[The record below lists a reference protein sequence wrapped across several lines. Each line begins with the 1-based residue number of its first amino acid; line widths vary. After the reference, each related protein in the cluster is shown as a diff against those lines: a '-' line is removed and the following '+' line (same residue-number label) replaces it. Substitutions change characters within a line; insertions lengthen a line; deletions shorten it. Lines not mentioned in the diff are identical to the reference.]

1 MGVPEPRSLGH
12 GFHAVSV
19 PLPFRSPA
27 WVNCYVIEGERVT
40 LLDCGVDWPEGLE
53 ALNHGLQ
60 AVGVQPES
68 IERLVVTHLHP
79 DHVGMAPRLS
89 EMWNCEI
96 VMHERSVRRIPR
108 YNDTAAFAE
117 TMRGL
122 ARRHG
127 VPETMKPGFVDV
139 ATRAPYMPMMRQ
151 PDQIVTDG
159 DRIPIADDRWLD
171 VLYTPGHEVTH
182 ICLRDSLTGIL
193 FSGDHVL
200 PRITPVIMVDSEET
214 DVLGDYLS
222 SLQRLIELEVGLT
235 YPAHGGI
242 VEHGARRAEQIS
254 LHHDRRLSGML
265 DVVSLSPRTAW
276 EVMIESYR
284 PNLNS
289 VEQRLA
295 LRETVSHLEH
305 LRARSE
311 VTSFAEGELWFY
323 RRFSR

>member
-1 MGVPEPRSLGH
+1 MGIPEPRSLGH

-27 WVNCYVIEGERVT
+27 WVNCYLIEGAELT
-40 LLDCGVDWPEGLE
+40 LLDCGVDWEEGLE
-53 ALNHGLQ
+53 ALESGLRQ
-60 AVGVQPES
+60 VGFRPES
-68 IERLVVTHLHP
+68 IDRLVVSHLHP

-89 EMWNCEI
+89 ERWNCAI
-96 VMHERSVRRIPR
+96 VMHERSVERIPR

-117 TMRGL
+117 SMRGL

-127 VPETMKPGFVDV
+127 VPEAMRPGFVDV
-139 ATRAPYMPMMRQ
+139 ATRAPFMPLMRN
-151 PDQIVTDG
+151 PDQIVADG
-159 DRIPIADDRWLD
+159 DRIQLDDARWLD
-171 VLYTPGHEVTH
+171 VLHTPGHEASH

-200 PRITPVIMVDSEET
+200 PRITPVIMVDDEGT
-214 DVLGDYLS
+214 DVLGDYLA
-222 SLQRLIELEVGLT
+222 SLQRLVELDVGLT

-265 DVVSLSPRTAW
+265 DVVSLAPRTAW
-276 EVMIESYR
+276 DVMLESYR

-289 VEQRLA
+289 IEQRLA

-305 LRARSE
+305 LRTRSQ
-311 VTSFAEGELWFY
+311 VTSFPEHDLWFY
-323 RRFSR
+323 RRSSA

>member
-1 MGVPEPRSLGH
+1 M
-12 GFHAVSV
+12 
-19 PLPFRSPA
+19 
-27 WVNCYVIEGERVT
+27 NCYLIEGDQLT
-40 LLDCGVDWPEGLE
+40 LLDCGVDWEDGLE
-53 ALNHGLQ
+53 ALESGLRD
-60 AVGVQPES
+60 VGFQPAS
-68 IERLVVTHLHP
+68 IDRLVVTHLHP

-89 EMWNCEI
+89 ERWHCEI
-96 VMHERSVRRIPR
+96 VMHERSVDRIPR
-108 YNDTAAFAE
+108 YNDTAGFAE
-117 TMRGL
+117 SIRGL

-127 VPETMKPGFVDV
+127 VPETMRPGFVDV
-139 ATRAPYMPMMRQ
+139 ATRAPFMPLMRD
-151 PDQIVTDG
+151 PDQVVADG
-159 DRIPIADDRWLD
+159 DRIPITDSRWLE
-171 VLYTPGHEVTH
+171 VLHTPGHEASH

-200 PRITPVIMVDSEET
+200 PRITPVIMVDDEGS

-222 SLQRLIELEVGLT
+222 SLQRLVDLEVGLT

-265 DVVSLSPRTAW
+265 DVVSLAPTTAW

-289 VEQRLA
+289 IEQRLA

-305 LRARSE
+305 LRTRNE
-311 VTSFAEGELWFY
+311 VTSFPEGELWFY
-323 RRFSR
+323 RRFIT